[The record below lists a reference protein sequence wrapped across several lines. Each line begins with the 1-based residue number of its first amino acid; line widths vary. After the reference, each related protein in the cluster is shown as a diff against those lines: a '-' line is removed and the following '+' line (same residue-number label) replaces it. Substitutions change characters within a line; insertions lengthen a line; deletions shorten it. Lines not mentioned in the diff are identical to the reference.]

1 MKFVFRNVSENVYVF
16 FYILHDLKKRVP
28 AIVDAVSA
36 CNLERQY
43 TRKFCSTELGYKLH
57 EEANT

>member
-1 MKFVFRNVSENVYVF
+1 VGENMYVI
-16 FYILHDLKKRVP
+16 FYTPLCPSSQIILKEKRVP

-43 TRKFCSTELGYKLH
+43 SHKFCSTELGYKLH
-57 EEANT
+57 DEVKT